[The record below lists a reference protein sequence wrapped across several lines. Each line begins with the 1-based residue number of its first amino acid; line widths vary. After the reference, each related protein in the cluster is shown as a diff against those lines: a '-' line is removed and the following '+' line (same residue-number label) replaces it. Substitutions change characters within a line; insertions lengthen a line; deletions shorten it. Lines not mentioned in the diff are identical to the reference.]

1 MGLKQVPSYLQTHV
15 KTIERLLQYT
25 LMETIIEG
33 LEFVDPPYVS
43 SWLKQ
48 MPTVADWFRAR
59 YGEPTEI
66 QRAAWSRLSSG
77 QHILLSAPTGTGKTL
92 AAFLPILTRL
102 IERGKHEEAPLACLY
117 VSPLK
122 ALSADCE
129 RTLTGHLQE
138 LSELSPGAFLPRVAV
153 RSGDSTAAQRRQLRR
168 HPPDILLTTP
178 ESLAVLLSQPM
189 AADLFAGL
197 RWVVVDEVHALAA
210 SKRGS
215 DLALSLERLA
225 ELVEGRLQRIGLSA
239 TATPLTEA
247 ARWLIGAASRAAQ
260 EVRLG
265 SPDLQPCAIAQSGD
279 ATPLQLTLCPLEEG
293 GNFLANLVDR
303 LMPEVRDNRTAL
315 VFTNSRRLAEQLGWA
330 LRRNLPE
337 MDAQIAVHHSSL
349 SAVRRRDIE
358 ESFKRGQLRAVVS
371 STSLELGIDI
381 GAIDLA
387 VLVHPPGDVIRL
399 LQRVGR
405 SGHGPGRI
413 RRGLVLTATEAEL
426 LEATVTAA
434 SGQSGQCEPLR
445 IPAHPLDVLCQH
457 ILGMAA
463 ARSWSAEEMFALVR
477 RAAPYRDL
485 SRRDFDDCLAYL
497 GCGESRSARPT
508 LLPARL
514 RGDSAGFTILNQR
527 TARLLRRNLGTILAD
542 PVYAVCL
549 KDDDEDRLI
558 GQVDRTFAERLRP
571 GDRFLL
577 DGRCLQVRSLRPEES
592 VVRVEEVVGRPMTP
606 RWGGEGWPLST
617 ELAQRLYI
625 LRVQAAEA
633 LREGAEGLSRL
644 LRREYGLED
653 DAVAKLTAFFQ
664 RQECVSEIPDTTNC
678 LVEILAHENGV
689 DCYLHTPLNRLGND
703 ALARVAVHRLARD
716 YHRAADSLVADLG
729 FALLIHGDIGEE
741 LARLVETLR
750 LVLSASNFEA
760 DLDTALVDSA
770 ALRERFQRVA
780 QTGLMLP
787 RQPLGQTRRVG
798 GGDWGARRL
807 FDKIQAHDRDF
818 VLLRQARREILS
830 EWCDAAAA
838 GRYVRQ
844 HEHLPLRC
852 RRLTYPSPFVESWTQ
867 LTAGA
872 AERIETPA
880 EALMRLHAALMEGAS
895 DVRPA

>member
-1 MGLKQVPSYLQTHV
+1 
-15 KTIERLLQYT
+15 
-25 LMETIIEG
+25 METIYEG
-33 LEFVDPPYVS
+33 LEFVYPPHVS

-48 MPTVADWFRAR
+48 TPTVADWFRTR

-66 QRAAWSRLSSG
+66 QRAAWSRLPSG
-77 QHILLSAPTGTGKTL
+77 QHLLLSAPTGTGKTL
-92 AAFLPILTRL
+92 AAFLPILTQL
-102 IERGKHEEAPLACLY
+102 IERGKREEAPLACLY
-117 VSPLK
+117 ISPLK

-129 RTLTGHLQE
+129 HTLTAHLQE

-153 RSGDSTAAQRRQLRR
+153 RSGDSMAAQRRQLRR

-178 ESLAVLLSQPM
+178 ESLAVLLSQAM

-210 SKRGS
+210 SKRGA

-225 ELVEGRLQRIGLSA
+225 ELAEERLQRIGLSA

-247 ARWLIGAASRAAQ
+247 ARWLTA
-260 EVRLG
+260 E
-265 SPDLQPCAIAQSGD
+265 PCAIAQSGD
-279 ATPLQLTLCPLEEG
+279 ATPLQLTLFPLDEG

-303 LMPEVRDNRTAL
+303 LMPEVRDKSTTL

-349 SAVRRRDIE
+349 SAARRREIE
-358 ESFKRGQLRAVVS
+358 ESFKRGQLRTVVS

-445 IPAHPLDVLCQH
+445 ILAHPLDVLCQH

-497 GCGESRSARPT
+497 GCRPPGEPAALAAGCP
-508 LLPARL
+508 LWLPARL
-514 RGDSAGFTILNQR
+514 RGDSASFTILNQR

-542 PVYAVCL
+542 PVYAVCM

-558 GQVDRTFAERLRP
+558 GQVDRAFAERLHP

-592 VVRVEEVVGRPMTP
+592 VVRVEEVIGRPMTP

-625 LRVQAAEA
+625 LRVRAAEA

-653 DAVAKLTAFFQ
+653 DAIAKLTAFFQ
-664 RQECVSEIPDTTNC
+664 RQECVSEIPDTTSC

-716 YHRAADSLVADLG
+716 HHRAADSLVADLG
-729 FALLIHGDIGEE
+729 FALLIHSDIGAEP
-741 LARLVETLR
+741 ARLAETLR
-750 LVLSASNFEA
+750 NILSASNFEA
-760 DLDTALVDSA
+760 DLDTALEDSV
-770 ALRERFQRVA
+770 ALRERFQSVA

-844 HEHLPLRC
+844 REHLPFRC

-867 LTAGA
+867 LAAGA

-880 EALMRLHAALMEGAS
+880 EVLMRLHAALMEGAS